1 MESDEDADGESRPV
15 PVLVEDRDEVDE
27 SVSLGL
33 DDTETDTDREFI
45 GVEVSRND
53 DEETSDVLGV
63 VEPAGE
69 TEFSEV
75 DDRDTVDDILD
86 VEDTVEDTLVDDD
99 ALADIDAA
107 VDPETIF
114 VSDLYADRVDDALAG
129 TVAETKLVDDGLRD
143 AVEHDEGAEDGD
155 ILDAVAH
162 AEVDGDDVTDAERD
176 ARAVEVVDSEEDTVA
191 D

>member
-1 MESDEDADGESRPV
+1 MESEEDAEGEPRLV

-33 DDTETDTDREFI
+33 DDTETDTDREFN
-45 GVEVSRND
+45 GVAVTCND
-53 DEETSDVLGV
+53 NEETSEVLGV

-69 TEFSEV
+69 TELSEV
-75 DDRDTVDDILD
+75 DDRDIVDDTLD

-143 AVEHDEGAEDGD
+143 ADEHDEGAEDGD
-155 ILDAVAH
+155 ILEAVAH
-162 AEVDGDDVTDAERD
+162 AEVDGDDVTDAVRD
-176 ARAVEVVDSEEDTVA
+176 ALAVDVVDSDADTVA